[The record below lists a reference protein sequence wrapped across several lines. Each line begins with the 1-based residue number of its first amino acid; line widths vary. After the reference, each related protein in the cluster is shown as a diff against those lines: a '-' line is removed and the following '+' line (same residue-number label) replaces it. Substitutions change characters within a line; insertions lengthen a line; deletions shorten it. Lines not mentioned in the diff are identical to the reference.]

1 MENLVLRNRRG
12 GAVIDLNPVVFFV
25 AVALIVVFVAV
36 TIANVDVAEEVFSA
50 VQATIAT
57 YTGWFFVLAVNVLLV
72 FMIVLLFTR
81 FGRIRL
87 GGTGARPEFS
97 YIGWFAMLF
106 SAGMGIGLVFYGV
119 AEPIF
124 HYIDPPQS
132 PHEAAPRTVL
142 AAEDAMGISY
152 LHWGLH
158 AWAIYAFVGLCLAF
172 FGFNRG
178 LPLSIRSAF
187 YPVLGERIYDWP
199 GHVIDILATLATLFG
214 VATSLGLGVQQ
225 VNGGLN
231 YLFGL
236 EQGLP
241 VQILLIAVI
250 TAIATVS
257 VVSGLDKGIRR
268 ISETNMVIA
277 GLLLLFVLL
286 VGPTLFLLNG
296 FVENLGFYLQNFPT
310 LATWTETYTHT
321 QWQNDWTVFYWGW
334 WIAWSPFV
342 GMFIARVSYG
352 RTIREFIAAVLF
364 VPTLVTFVWLTI
376 FGDSALQIEMVGEGG
391 IAAVAEEDVARSLF
405 AFLDHLPL
413 AVITSLLA
421 TVVVITFFVTS
432 SDSGSLVIDII
443 TAGGKADPP
452 TAQRVFWAVSEG
464 IVAAVLLIGGGLT
477 ALQTASITTGFPFGI
492 LLLIM
497 CYTLIKGL
505 QYYVY
510 QEHLDLRPWEEQGV
524 PFSTEREYR
533 AKPPADSSGE

>member
-1 MENLVLRNRRG
+1 MQNLVLRNRRG
-12 GAVIDLNPVVFFV
+12 EPFIDLNPVVFFV
-25 AVALIVVFVAV
+25 AVALIVLFVVV
-36 TIANVDVAEEVFSA
+36 TIANVDIAEEVFSA
-50 VQATIAT
+50 VQGTIAT
-57 YTGWFFVLAVNVLLV
+57 YTGWFFVLAVNALLI
-72 FMIVLLFTR
+72 FMFVLLFTR
-81 FGRIRL
+81 FGHIRL
-87 GGTGARPEFS
+87 GGSEARPEFS

-119 AEPIF
+119 AEPIL
-124 HYIDPPQS
+124 HYVDPPLS
-132 PHEAAPRTVL
+132 PHNAEAETVL
-142 AAEDAMGISY
+142 AAQDAMGIAY

-158 AWAIYAFVGLCLAF
+158 AWAIYAFVALCLAF

-178 LPLSIRSAF
+178 LPLSIRSVF

-241 VQILLIAVI
+241 VQIVLIAII

-286 VGPTLFLLNG
+286 VGPTLLLLNG

-310 LATWTETYTHT
+310 LATWTETYTQT

-352 RTIREFIAAVLF
+352 RTIREFIASVLF

-376 FGDSALQIEMVGEGG
+376 FGDSALQIEMMGEGG
-391 IAAVAEEDVARSLF
+391 IAAVAQEDVARSLF

-421 TVVVITFFVTS
+421 TLVVITFFVTS

-443 TAGGKADPP
+443 TAGGKANPP
-452 TAQRVFWAVSEG
+452 TTQRVFWAVSEG

-477 ALQTASITTGFPFGI
+477 ALQTAAITTGFPFGI

-497 CYTLIKGL
+497 GYTLIKGM
-505 QYYVY
+505 QHYVY
-510 QEHLDLRPWEEQGV
+510 QQGVDLRPWQERGV
-524 PFSTEREYR
+524 PLGTEREYG
-533 AKPPADSSGE
+533 PNSSEPRE

>member
-1 MENLVLRNRRG
+1 MQNLVLRNRRG
-12 GAVIDLNPVVFFV
+12 EPYIDLNPVVFFT
-25 AVALIVVFVAV
+25 AAALIVLFVAI
-36 TIANVDVAEEVFSA
+36 TIANVDVAEEMFST

-57 YTGWFFVLAVNVLLV
+57 YTGWFFVLAVNILLG
-72 FMIVLLFTR
+72 FMLVLLFTR

-87 GGTGARPEFS
+87 GGNGARPEFG
-97 YIGWFAMLF
+97 YVGWFAMLF

-119 AEPIF
+119 AEPIL
-124 HYIDPPQS
+124 HYINPPLS
-132 PHEAAPRTVL
+132 PHNAQPRTVL
-142 AAEDAMGISY
+142 AAEDAMGIAY

-158 AWAIYAFVGLCLAF
+158 AWAIYAFVALCLAF

-187 YPVLGERIYDWP
+187 HPLLGERIYRWP
-199 GHVIDILATLATLFG
+199 GHMIDILATLATLFG

-241 VQILLIAVI
+241 VQIVLIAII

-268 ISETNMVIA
+268 ISETNMVVA
-277 GLLLLFVLL
+277 GLLLLFVML

-364 VPTLVTFVWLTI
+364 IPTVVTFIWLTI
-376 FGDSALQIEMVGEGG
+376 FGDSALQIEMMGDGG
-391 IAAVAEEDVARSLF
+391 IAAVAQQDVARSLF

-413 AVITSLLA
+413 ATITSLLA
-421 TVVVITFFVTS
+421 TLVVITFFVTS

-452 TAQRVFWAVSEG
+452 TTQRVFWAVSEG
-464 IVAAVLLIGGGLT
+464 IVAAVLLVGGGLT

-497 CYTLIKGL
+497 CYTLIKGM
-505 QYYVY
+505 QRYVY
-510 QEHLDLRPWEEQGV
+510 EQHLDLRPWEERGV

-533 AKPPADSSGE
+533 ATPPLEED